1 MAEKKPSSGK
11 KTGARKTAKTTA
23 KGTTAPKKVPAKK
36 KSAGAKKALKVTLVR
51 GLAGKRKSHIEAVR
65 SLGLRKPGQS
75 RVLEDNP
82 MVRGNIRKAHY
93 LIKVE
98 EVQNEAS

>member
-1 MAEKKPSSGK
+1 MAEKRKRTTAGK
-11 KTGARKTAKTTA
+11 KAKAT
-23 KGTTAPKKVPAKK
+23 KK
-36 KSAGAKKALKVTLVR
+36 KMLKVTLLR
-51 GLAGKRKSHIEAVR
+51 GLAGKREEHVIAVK

-98 EVQNEAS
+98 EITDEAS

>member
-1 MAEKKPSSGK
+1 M
-11 KTGARKTAKTTA
+11 
-23 KGTTAPKKVPAKK
+23 AKK
-36 KSAGAKKALKVTLVR
+36 KKEKTPMVKVTLVR
-51 GLAGKRKSHIEAVR
+51 GLAGKPEAHVQAVR

-75 RVLEDNP
+75 RVLVDNS

-98 EVQNEAS
+98 EITDETA